1 LKEFLPSFEINL
13 GFYTFCFFALMLF
26 IQLLYIFFIYAR
38 FAFYRDK
45 TNSEIQQE
53 KMDLPWVS
61 VVIAA
66 RNESD
71 NLYHYLPLILNQ
83 NYPNFEVV
91 VVNHQSIDDSYN
103 ILNAFKLQYPKRLKV
118 VEVERSK
125 HLGTGKKFPLSLGI
139 KAASHEILL
148 LTDADCAPA
157 SENWIFQMVSKIN
170 EQKQLVLGFA
180 PYKLEKG
187 ILNKIIRFDTS
198 MIAMNYFAFAL
209 AKMPYMGVGRNMAYT
224 KKLFNSVNGF
234 KSHYSVISGDDDLFV
249 QETAKKRN
257 YCIQVNPDTFCES
270 PAKKTW
276 SDWVLQKTRHYTTS
290 SKYQVIKK
298 LLLGIYPMSLILAW
312 ISFVFL
318 VIDFEYSLFSSA
330 LFAFIIILKWW
341 IQGKCLFKLKAKG
354 FVALFPIL
362 DLFYAFL
369 IPWIF
374 YTSDKSRVSKW
385 K

>member
-1 LKEFLPSFEINL
+1 MEFLPSFELNIE
-13 GFYTFCFFALMLF
+13 FTIFCFFALMLF
-26 IQLLYIFFIYAR
+26 VQFLYVILVYVHLAFF
-38 FAFYRDK
+38 K
-45 TNSEIQQE
+45 EKGNSTTSQNNF
-53 KMDLPWVS
+53 DLPSVS

-71 NLYHYLPLILNQ
+71 NLFNYLPLILNQ
-83 NYPNFEVV
+83 NYPHFEVV
-91 VVNHQSIDDSYN
+91 VVNHQSIDDSYCV
-103 ILNAFKLQYPKRLKV
+103 LNAFKLQYPKRLTV

-139 KAASHEILL
+139 KASSHEILL

-157 SENWIFQMVSKIN
+157 SENWIYQMVSKLDDK
-170 EQKQLVLGFA
+170 KQLVLGFA
-180 PYKLEKG
+180 PYKVEKG
-187 ILNKIIRFDTS
+187 FLNKIIRLDTA
-198 MIAMNYFAFAL
+198 MIAMNYFSYAL
-209 AKMPYMGVGRNMAYT
+209 AKLPYMGVGRNMAYT

-234 KSHYSVISGDDDLFV
+234 KSHYAVISGDDDLFV

-257 YCIQVNPDTFCES
+257 YCIQINPETFCES

-298 LLLGIYPMSLILAW
+298 LLLGIYPLSLLLAW

-318 VIDFEYSLFSSA
+318 LVDAEYCMFSSA
-330 LFAFIIILKWW
+330 IFGFIVILKWW
-341 IQGKCLFKLKAKG
+341 IQGKCLFKLKAKS
-354 FVALFPIL
+354 FVALFPVL
-362 DLFYAFL
+362 DLFYAIL
-369 IPWIF
+369 IPWIY

>member
-1 LKEFLPSFEINL
+1 MEIVPSFEINIA
-13 GFYTFCFFALMLF
+13 FYTFCIFALMLF
-26 IQLLYIFFIYAR
+26 VQLLYISFIYIR
-38 FAFYRDK
+38 FAFYKEKNVQNLTQTDK
-45 TNSEIQQE
+45 N
-53 KMDLPWVS
+53 LPWVS

-71 NLYHYLPLILNQ
+71 NLYHFLPLILNQ

-103 ILNAFKLQYPKRLKV
+103 VLNAFKLQYPTRLKV

-157 SENWIFQMVSKIN
+157 SENWIFQMVSKFSDKKEI
-170 EQKQLVLGFA
+170 VLGYA
-180 PYKLEKG
+180 PYKIESG
-187 ILNKIIRFDTS
+187 FLNKIIRLDTA
-198 MIAMNYFAFAL
+198 MIAMNYFSFAL
-209 AKMPYMGVGRNMAYT
+209 AKIPYMGIGRNMAYT

-249 QETAKKRN
+249 QETAKKKN
-257 YCIQVNPDTFCES
+257 YCIQVNPETFCES
-270 PAKKTW
+270 KAKKTW

-290 SKYQVIKK
+290 GKYQVIKK
-298 LLLGIYPMSLILAW
+298 LLLGIYPLTLILAW
-312 ISFVFL
+312 ISFIFL
-318 VIDFEYSLFSSA
+318 VVDNEYRIFSGI
-330 LFAFIIILKWW
+330 LFAFILLIKWW
-341 IQGKCLFKLKAKG
+341 IQGKCLFKLNAKG